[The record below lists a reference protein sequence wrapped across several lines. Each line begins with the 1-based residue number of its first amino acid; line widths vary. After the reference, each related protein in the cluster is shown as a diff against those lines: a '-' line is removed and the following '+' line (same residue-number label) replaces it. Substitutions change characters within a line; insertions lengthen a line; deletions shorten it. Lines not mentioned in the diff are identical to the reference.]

1 MTKKVWVVGWD
12 GATWRILRPLM
23 EAGQLPN
30 LGELV
35 QRSAW
40 GELQSTRP
48 PVTATAW
55 SSFMTGL
62 TPGRHGL
69 FDWQLP
75 LTEDFRR
82 PWINATALQGRRLW
96 EWIGL
101 ADKRAAVL
109 NVPLTYPPRPVNGIL
124 VGGMLTPNRQVS
136 FTYPADFQAELL
148 RAVPDYVI
156 DVDIQNREWD
166 RQTATGV
173 RLYLDAVCRML
184 ESRRRA
190 VHFLLDREA
199 YDFFMVVFTAPDRLQ
214 HPFWAYAAGEPVAG
228 TTPEAWAVNRAGV
241 IACYRQLDSVLG
253 EIMARADDETTLFML
268 SDHGFGRLQGD
279 LALNNWLAQ
288 QGWLRYRAG
297 ATRLR
302 RILASAVAPVKRRLP
317 LNWVKQARASF
328 SAERLLDWEHT
339 VAYSGA
345 PTEEGIWLNVRGREP
360 AGIVPPGQPYE
371 RLRDE
376 IIAAAQTWRH
386 PRDGRPLFQK
396 ALRREALHSG
406 PYLQRAP
413 DILLIPRRGW
423 RLTPKRENWLVHSVT
438 GEGRGNHEPE
448 GILLAAGPEIVAGAV
463 EGARLLDM
471 TPTLLHALGLAVPAG
486 LDGRVLT
493 QIFRPEALPVRYRE
507 ADEIARRPHEAF
519 DDDEAAA
526 IAERLAGLGYLE

>member
-1 MTKKVWVVGWD
+1 MNKKVWVVGWD
-12 GATWRILRPLM
+12 GATWRILQPLI

-30 LGELV
+30 LGKLA

-40 GELQSTRP
+40 GQLQSTRP

-75 LTEDFRR
+75 LTEGFRR

-96 EWIGL
+96 EWISL
-101 ADKRAAVL
+101 AGKRAAVL
-109 NVPLTYPPRPVNGIL
+109 NVPLTYPPRPLNGVLI
-124 VGGMLTPNRQVS
+124 GGMLTPNRHVT
-136 FTYPADFQAELL
+136 FTYPTDFQAELL
-148 RAVPDYVI
+148 QAVPDYVI

-166 RQTATGV
+166 KRTAAGV

-190 VHFLLDREA
+190 VHFLLNRED

-214 HPFWAYAAGEPVAG
+214 HPFWAYAAGESVAS
-228 TTPEAWAVNRAGV
+228 TTQEAWTMNREGV
-241 IACYRQLDSVLG
+241 VACYRQLDAVLG
-253 EIMARADDETTLFML
+253 EIVARADDETTLFML

-288 QGWLRYRAG
+288 HGWLRYRAG
-297 ATRLR
+297 KSGLR
-302 RILASAVAPVKRRLP
+302 HILAEAVKPVKRHLP
-317 LNWVKQARASF
+317 LNWVKQARSTF
-328 SAERLLDWEHT
+328 SAEQLLDWSHS

-345 PTEEGIWLNVRGREP
+345 PTEEGIWLNVQGREP
-360 AGIVPPGQPYE
+360 AGIVPSGEPYE

-376 IIAAAQTWRH
+376 IIAAALAWCH
-386 PRDGRPLFQK
+386 SEDGQPLIRQAK
-396 ALRREALHSG
+396 RREEVHSG

-413 DILLIPRRGW
+413 DILLQPRRGW
-423 RLTPKRENWLVHSVT
+423 RLTPKRENWLLHSVA

-448 GILLAAGPEIVAGAV
+448 GILLAAGPKIAV
-463 EGARLLDM
+463 GKMEGARLLDM
-471 TPTLLHALGLAVPAG
+471 TPTLLHALELAVPAG
-486 LDGRVLT
+486 LDGRVLSSL
-493 QIFRPEALPVRYRE
+493 FRPGVSPVRYRKE
-507 ADEIARRPHEAF
+507 DKIARSEHEAF